1 VADDLDTELDR
12 LFGLPAGEFTAARDA
27 LARELRGEGR
37 REEADAVKALRRPT
51 AAAAA
56 VNAAVRSSPDG
67 LQALLDAGA
76 ALRDAQ
82 EALLGGGGSRDALRE
97 ATEAERAAVRELVSV
112 AGGLEDAPS
121 GAALDR
127 VRETLHAAAAD
138 DGVRDAVA
146 RGRMVREAEAGG
158 LGFLGGPATEAVAPR
173 RAKRAAKSA
182 PKPPARTKPARSAPA
197 KPARSAPAKPARS
210 VAAKPAPK
218 GAASPEDERAAARTN
233 ELRDELKKARTA
245 ERNEQKAMKEAER
258 AASRAHHAL
267 ELARA
272 DVSRAQKRENTARE
286 AAQRTLRDLN
296 RAQAIAGE
304 AADRVKALEDEL
316 G

>member
-27 LARELRGEGR
+27 LARELRGEDR
-37 REEADAVKALRRPT
+37 REEAEQVKALRRPT

-67 LQALLDAGA
+67 LEALLDAGA

-97 ATEAERAAVRELVSV
+97 ATEAERAAVRELVGV

-138 DGVRDAVA
+138 DAVREAVS
-146 RGRMVREAEAGG
+146 RGRVVREAEAGG
-158 LGFLGGPATEAVAPR
+158 LGFLGGPATEVAAPKPTR
-173 RAKRAAKSA
+173 KRTGKSA
-182 PKPPARTKPARSAPA
+182 PKPPVRTKPARSAPA
-197 KPARSAPAKPARS
+197 TKPGRSAPAKRGP
-210 VAAKPAPK
+210 
-218 GAASPEDERAAARTN
+218 SPDDERAAARAK
-233 ELRDELKKARTA
+233 ELRDEMKNARTA

-272 DVSRAQKRENTARE
+272 DVARARKRENTARE

-296 RAQAIAGE
+296 RAQAVAGE
-304 AADRVKALEDEL
+304 AADRVKALEAEL